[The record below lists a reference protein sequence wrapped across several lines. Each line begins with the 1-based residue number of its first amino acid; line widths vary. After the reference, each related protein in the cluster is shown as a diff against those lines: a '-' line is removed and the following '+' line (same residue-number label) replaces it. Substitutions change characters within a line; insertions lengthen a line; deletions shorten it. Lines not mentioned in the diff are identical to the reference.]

1 MRTWAVL
8 ALLVAISASASCR
21 GASPEGPAQAEVRAA
36 IEARNAAFG
45 EAVRAGDAAAI
56 AQHYTPDGAVLP
68 PNAPAVTGTEAL
80 AAFWGEVLASGI
92 GDAKLT
98 AEEVTFTSGDFATE
112 VVGGVLRQGR
122 RTGRRRQVSRVMEED
137 RGRLANAPRHLEQ
150 QPCAA
155 AGVRSRARGGRRS
168 ARRSRAEPH
177 PMTVGPR
184 QPHGR
189 LAA

>member
-112 VVGGVLRQGR
+112 VG
-122 RTGRRRQVSRVMEED
+122 
-137 RGRLANAPRHLEQ
+137 
-150 QPCAA
+150 AA
-155 AGVRSRARGGRRS
+155 AFFAKDGAQADAGKYLVLWKKTEVGWRMHRDIWNSNLAPQPP
-168 ARRSRAEPH
+168 AAPPAEAEVAPAE
-177 PMTVGPR
+177 V
-184 QPHGR
+184 
-189 LAA
+189 AASPTP